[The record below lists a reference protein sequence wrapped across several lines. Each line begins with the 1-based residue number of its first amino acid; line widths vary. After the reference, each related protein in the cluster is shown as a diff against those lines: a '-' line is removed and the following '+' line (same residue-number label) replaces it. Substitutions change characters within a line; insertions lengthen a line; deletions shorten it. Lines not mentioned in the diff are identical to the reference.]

1 MSVVS
6 KNKTLRYF
14 LRVPIYLYRWHLGRL
29 LGNRFLLLKHM
40 GRRTGMTH
48 ETVLEVMQY
57 REAIP
62 EAIVMSGFGR
72 ESDWIRNIEAR
83 SGEEVRIGSD
93 RFVAC
98 HRFLDVEEAMNVV
111 ATYEHKHRLIGPIIR
126 RVLSR
131 LLGWQYRGSE
141 VDRQKL
147 VRQLPLVAFRP
158 I

>member
-1 MSVVS
+1 MSAVS
-6 KNKTLRYF
+6 RNKTLRFF
-14 LRVPIYLYRWHLGRL
+14 LRAPIYLYRWHLGRL
-29 LGNRFLLLKHM
+29 LGNRFLLIKHA

-57 REAIP
+57 RKEISEAT
-62 EAIVMSGFGR
+62 VMSGFGR
-72 ESDWIRNIEAR
+72 DSDWLRNIEAR
-83 SGEEVRIGSD
+83 SGEEVQIGSK

-98 HRFLDVEEAMNVV
+98 HRFLDEGEAMKVV
-111 ATYEHKHRLIGPIIR
+111 ETYERKNRLITPIVR

-131 LLGWQYRGSE
+131 LLGWQYHGSE

-158 I
+158 F